1 VKFHKMR
8 NFTGD
13 DDEAAN
19 HVSAPPGVGDPDDQN
34 AGHRSQ
40 PIADPDVGSDG
51 DAASEPPLERAV
63 GHHIGTTIHSPTAGA
78 MTNALANSTDSGR
91 CRRLTKFVLLLWT
104 RPRSSD
110 GAWVAATTLTTTTRT
125 A

>member
-13 DDEAAN
+13 DEEAAN

-40 PIADPDVGSDG
+40 PIADPDSVNSIV
-51 DAASEPPLERAV
+51 ATKRVAPTWPRTA
-63 GHHIGTTIHSPTAGA
+63 TT
-78 MTNALANSTDSGR
+78 N
-91 CRRLTKFVLLLWT
+91 RLT
-104 RPRSSD
+104 RPSHRWS
-110 GAWVAATTLTTTTRT
+110 AP
-125 A
+125 

>member
-1 VKFHKMR
+1 M
-8 NFTGD
+8 
-13 DDEAAN
+13 A
-19 HVSAPPGVGDPDDQN
+19 QN
-34 AGHRSQ
+34 RHHEQ
-40 PIADPDVGSDG
+40 TH
-51 DAASEPPLERAV
+51 ASEPPLERAV

-104 RPRSSD
+104 RSRSSD